1 MKVGIVLADGTWP
14 QIVGAAT
21 TADTGG
27 LDALGFWDHY
37 HSTNPAFAPHNGW
50 AVYGFLAAATRR
62 IRLCPLVLDGPNYRI
77 GRLAKETAML
87 AILSD
92 GRFDLGIGIGDIPE
106 EEAAWGDAPYPDTTT
121 RLDWLEETIAALR
134 LVWTGKPVDF
144 AGSHVRLRGACCP
157 PAPPAPPPV
166 VIGAGGSARLAR
178 RAAAY
183 ADEINVYNN
192 SVTIAAARGAIAE
205 SGRTI
210 ELSACADEFDDFGD
224 HLPGSLVDRLEGW
237 REQGIDRLFIT
248 LYAPFALLPHLCDAT
263 SHMRET
269 GQ

>member
-1 MKVGIVLADGTWP
+1 MKVGIVLADGTWS
-14 QIVGAAT
+14 QIVDAAT
-21 TADTGG
+21 TADTDG
-27 LDALGFWDHY
+27 LDAVGFWDHY

-50 AVYGFLAAATRR
+50 AVYGFLASATRR

-106 EEAAWGDAPYPDTTT
+106 EEAAWGDAPYSDAAT
-121 RLDWLEETIAALR
+121 RLDWLEEAIAALR
-134 LVWTGKPVDF
+134 LAWTGKPVDF
-144 AGSHVRLRGACCP
+144 DGRHVRLRGACCP
-157 PAPPAPPPV
+157 PAPPTFPPV
-166 VIGAGGSARLAR
+166 VIGAGGSGRLAR

-192 SVTIAAARGAIAE
+192 PGAIAAAREAIAG
-205 SGRTI
+205 SGRTV

-224 HLPGSLVDRLEGW
+224 HLPGGLADRLEAW
-237 REQGIDRLFIT
+237 RERGIDRLFIT
-248 LYAPFALLPHLCDAT
+248 LYAPFALLPRLCDAA
-263 SHMRET
+263 SRMHET
-269 GQ
+269 G